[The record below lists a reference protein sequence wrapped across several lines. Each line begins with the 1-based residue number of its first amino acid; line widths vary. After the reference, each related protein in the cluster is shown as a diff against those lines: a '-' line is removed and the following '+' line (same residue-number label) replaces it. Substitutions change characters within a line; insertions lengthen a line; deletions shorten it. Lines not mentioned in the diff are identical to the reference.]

1 MVGDPESTRGG
12 VTGRV
17 VLDCLQQN
25 LPRIC
30 EPGSIFIQ
38 GNAPT
43 HTARL
48 VQGWLRDWAREHE
61 VALVDWPPY
70 SPDLNPI
77 ENVWK
82 LLKERICKEDPTLG
96 DLPKN
101 QVSKD
106 RLVQV
111 AIIVWEEFE
120 QSLLQEL
127 VESMPRR
134 LEAVVKSEGWYTKY

>member
-1 MVGDPESTRGG
+1 M
-12 VTGRV
+12 
-17 VLDCLQQN
+17 
-25 LPRIC
+25 
-30 EPGSIFIQ
+30 
-38 GNAPT
+38 
-43 HTARL
+43 
-48 VQGWLRDWAREHE
+48 
-61 VALVDWPPY
+61 DWPPY
-70 SPDLNPI
+70 SPGLNPI

-127 VESMPRR
+127 VESMPGR